1 EDVVIC
7 YGDSTTLTA
16 SGGVDYLWNTSETT
30 SSITV
35 SPLATTTYEV
45 LVTDAN
51 GCENTA
57 TVTVTVNPLIT
68 PEFAPVPEICYG
80 DYLSPLPTISLNGIP
95 GTWSPSLNN
104 TITTEYTFRPDES
117 ENCALETTLTIVI
130 HKVNSVVLAP
140 LEYCDPNSD

>member
-1 EDVVIC
+1 TQDLTIC

-16 SGGVDYLWNTSETT
+16 SGGIDYLWNTGETT

-57 TVTVTVNPLIT
+57 TVTVTVNPL
-68 PEFAPVPEICYG
+68 PLAAAGEDVVICYG
-80 DYLSPLPTISLNGIP
+80 DS
-95 GTWSPSLNN
+95 
-104 TITTEYTFRPDES
+104 
-117 ENCALETTLTIVI
+117 TTLTASGGVAYLCNTGETTSSI
-130 HKVNSVVLAP
+130 
-140 LEYCDPNSD
+140 